1 MARYSGLSEPTVY
14 QDEPLYLQRPTPA
27 QDEGFRRRL
36 GILLTVVLLSFGV
49 LLART
54 WQLQVV
60 QGEQFLQLSEQN
72 RLRSLRMQG
81 LRGKILDRHGQVLA
95 DNRAAYTLMAI
106 PADLPPRDQLRP
118 LLRTLNVDVDVEA
131 LRPRRR
137 TTALKPVPLQRDFP
151 RDQVAYF
158 AEHRMDFP
166 GMFIEVEPLRTYPY
180 GTTAAHVLG
189 YLGEIN
195 EAQLQRSREH
205 RYYPGDLVGQ
215 AGLEQAHEATL
226 RGLPGQRQIE
236 VDALGRET
244 QVMAARPPKPGA
256 DLVLTLDLKLQ
267 QLAEQLLAAHR
278 GSIVA
283 LDPRN
288 GQILALASH
297 PTFDPNAF
305 VPRPTVATWQALSND
320 PRYPLHNRATQ
331 GQYPP
336 GSVFK
341 IVTALAALAEG
352 VVTPR
357 TTVCCPG
364 YYDYGEH
371 TFRDWKPSGH
381 GCVQLRLALMQ
392 SCDVYFYHV
401 GQALGVDRIAHYAQ
415 AFGLGQLTGFA
426 PGLEKSGLIPTTQW
440 KRQARQQP
448 WYAGETLSV
457 AIGQGYTMTTP
468 LQVANMVATLANGGL
483 LYKPT
488 IVLRQAQPQ
497 SVTAVDIAP
506 TVLHQLRVAPQHIT
520 AVQQGLW
527 SVVND
532 AKGTGKLAHHD
543 QIAIAGKT
551 GTAQVVQSP
560 EHDASPQRQA
570 SLPEQH
576 RHHAWFA
583 AYAPFEAPRI
593 AVVIMIE
600 HAGKGGGQF
609 AGYAKTLIEA
619 SIRSSSPELAPPL
632 KTTKLT
638 P

>member
-1 MARYSGLSEPTVY
+1 MVRYSGLRRPGVHEG
-14 QDEPLYLQRPTPA
+14 EPLYVQRSTPSP
-27 QDEGFRRRL
+27 DTGFRRRL
-36 GILLTVVLLSFGV
+36 LILLGIVLVSFCVLLV
-49 LLART
+49 RT

-60 QGEQFLQLSEQN
+60 QGEYFLRLSEQN
-72 RLRSLRMQG
+72 RLRSLRTKS
-81 LRGKILDRHGQVLA
+81 LRGKILDRHGRVLA
-95 DNRAAYTLMAI
+95 DNRAAYTLMAM
-106 PADLPPRDQLRP
+106 PADLPPREQLLP
-118 LLRTLNVDVDVEA
+118 LLRTLNIEIDPET
-131 LRPRRR
+131 LYPRRR
-137 TTALKPVPLQRDFP
+137 TAALKPVPIQRDVP

-180 GTTAAHVLG
+180 GTLAAHVLG

-195 EAQLQRSREH
+195 EQQLQRATSSS
-205 RYYPGDLVGQ
+205 YYLGDLIGQ
-215 AGLEQAHEATL
+215 AGLEQVHEAEL
-226 RGLPGQRQIE
+226 RGQPGLRQVE

-244 QVMAARPPKPGA
+244 QVIASRPAKPGF
-256 DLVLTLDLKLQ
+256 DLVLTLDLQLQ
-267 QLAEQLLAAHR
+267 QLAERLLENHR

-288 GQILALASH
+288 GQILAIASH

-305 VPRPTVATWQALSND
+305 VPRLSLAAWRVLSTDVA
-320 PRYPLHNRATQ
+320 YPLHNRATQ

-352 VVTPR
+352 VVTTR
-357 TTVCCPG
+357 TSVCCPG
-364 YYDYGEH
+364 HYDYGEH

-381 GCVQLRLALMQ
+381 GCVQLRMALAQ

-401 GQALGVDRIAHYAQ
+401 GQMLGIDRIAHYAQ
-415 AFGLGQLTGFA
+415 AFGLGQPTGFA
-426 PGLEKSGLIPTTQW
+426 PSLEKSGLIPSSQW
-440 KRQARQQP
+440 KRRVRNQP

-457 AIGQGYTMTTP
+457 AIGQGYTTTTP
-468 LQVANMVATLANGGL
+468 LQIVNMTATLANGGT
-483 LYKPT
+483 LYRPT
-488 IVLRQAQPQ
+488 IVLRQESLYGPDPLATP
-497 SVTAVDIAP
+497 P
-506 TVLHQLRVAPQHIT
+506 TVLHQLRVSPQHIA

-532 AKGTGKLAHHD
+532 AKGTGKLAHHGH
-543 QIAIAGKT
+543 IAMAGKT
-551 GTAQVVQSP
+551 GTAQVVQLP

-570 SLPEQH
+570 LLPERH
-576 RHHAWFA
+576 RHHAWFV
-583 AYAPFEAPRI
+583 AYAPFDDPLI

-619 SIRSSSPELAPPL
+619 YLQQSTPDATPPL
-632 KTTKLT
+632 KTTKLG